1 MKVLILGG
9 TGTISK
15 GIADAAFDKGYDDTL
30 LKRGNAS
37 FRNNEK
43 CKIIVGDINKLSEL
57 NNSLGIY
64 DIYR

>member
-15 GIADAAFDKGYDDTL
+15 GIADAAVEKGYDVTL
-30 LKRGNAS
+30 LNRGNAS

-43 CKIIVGDINKLSEL
+43 CKIIVEIYINFLS
-57 NNSLGIY
+57 
-64 DIYR
+64 